1 VGWSKTATAVSS
13 LIIIFDKRLKIR
25 DFCTSCHNASLVP
38 TAMQRTPVTSE
49 FAGKN
54 KAQDG
59 DGSAFYYLGLQ
70 N

>member
-1 VGWSKTATAVSS
+1 MLGDIV
-13 LIIIFDKRLKIR
+13 FDKCLTIR
-25 DFCTSCHNASLVP
+25 EFCTSWHNAGLLP

-59 DGSAFYYLGLQ
+59 HASTFYYLGLQ